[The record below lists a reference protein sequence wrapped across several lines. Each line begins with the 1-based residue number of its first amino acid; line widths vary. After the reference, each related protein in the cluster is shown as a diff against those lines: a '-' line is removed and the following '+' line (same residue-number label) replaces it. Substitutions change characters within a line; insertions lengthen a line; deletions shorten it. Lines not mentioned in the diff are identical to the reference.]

1 MEFSQ
6 ADYLTGVGNKAFIA
20 ELMPKFPLYTCFLSE
35 NARSVIGRVHAETEP
50 ALTMLKAE
58 GFTYQGYVDI
68 FDAGPAIECETGKI
82 RAVRD
87 SQALVLATGTPG
99 DDAPRC
105 LIYNRKREDCR
116 ITVGSARF
124 AAGTLVVDPMTARRL
139 RMTPGDSVRAV
150 PLSAA
155 KETV

>member
-35 NARSVIGRVHAETEP
+35 GARSVIGQVHPDTEP
-50 ALTMLKAE
+50 ALAMLKGE
-58 GFTYQGYVDI
+58 GFSYQGYVDI

-87 SQALVLATGTPG
+87 SEALVLAVGTPG
-99 DDAPRC
+99 MTRRRSSSITASAKTAASPLRRRVSLPARWWLIRRPPNVFNSTLATKCAP
-105 LIYNRKREDCR
+105 
-116 ITVGSARF
+116 
-124 AAGTLVVDPMTARRL
+124 
-139 RMTPGDSVRAV
+139 
-150 PLSAA
+150 
-155 KETV
+155 